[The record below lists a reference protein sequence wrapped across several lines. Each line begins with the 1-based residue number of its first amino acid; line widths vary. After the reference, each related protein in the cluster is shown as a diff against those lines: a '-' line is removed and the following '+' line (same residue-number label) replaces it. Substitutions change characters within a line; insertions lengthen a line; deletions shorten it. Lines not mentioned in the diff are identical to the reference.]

1 MLRNFAANLYCARG
15 ERTQLNLR
23 FSNIKPLS
31 LSLACL
37 ALAWTLPFLQWHH
50 HQPIPSFY
58 SEWLAFV
65 LSLFALIPLLSR
77 RHWQPVVL
85 PRSLLFMLGFIALLM
100 LQVALDRV
108 PYVQQALV
116 GALYLLWAVFLLWLG
131 NQLGRALGLERMAAT
146 LAWAL
151 LVGALICSVIALLQ
165 HFEIQSPFD
174 RFINRKVTGA
184 VIANLGQPNHLA
196 NYLALGLASLL
207 YLVASNRIPAGIAV
221 LCGMLLLQVLAL
233 TGSRASWLYLGAFL
247 GLAWFWRRR
256 GQDVVATRRI
266 FALAVLLLPIFAL
279 TQWLAHL
286 PFMQG
291 VSGSVTPAERFF
303 DVANGLQIRLSL
315 LREALQMLL
324 ENPWLGAGF
333 GQFAWQHFQIA
344 SATALDPT
352 TSLKP
357 GILAGSVFN
366 HSHNLVTQ
374 IGAEFGLA
382 GLLLLFVGAAL
393 WLWGCVRRPATLAGW
408 WVAAVLAVIGLHSLL
423 EYPLWYAYF
432 LGMAALL
439 IGAVDTHPIHLKLS
453 AFMRAAFGLMLVLA
467 GLAGAGL
474 WNAYTQLESLLL
486 PRQVKMSAMEMNQ
499 VLQQVRKESLLTPYS
514 DFAYALSIAR
524 NQELIAEKLELN
536 AQVMHFAPT
545 QFLVYQ
551 QAVLLGLQGDEPAAQ
566 LMLKRALLV
575 YPAGANDFLM
585 GLTELGAESQRRLDP
600 LRATAQVFLQEQQQH
615 AILTK

>member
-1 MLRNFAANLYCARG
+1 MAVGGKRVRLR
-15 ERTQLNLR
+15 LR
-23 FSNIKPLS
+23 FSNTTPLS

-37 ALAWTLPFLQWHH
+37 ALAWTIPFLQWHH
-50 HQPIPSFY
+50 KPPIPSFY

-65 LSLFALIPLLSR
+65 LSLCALIPLLGR

-85 PRSLLFMLGFIALLM
+85 PRSLLYLLGFIALLVV
-100 LQVALDRV
+100 QVALGRV

-116 GALYLLWAVFLLWLG
+116 GAQYVLWAVLLLWLG
-131 NQLGRALGLERMAAT
+131 NQLARELGLERIAVT

-151 LVGALICSVIALLQ
+151 LAGALLCGAIGWIQ
-165 HFEIQSPFD
+165 HFGIQSPLD
-174 RFINRKVTGA
+174 PFINRKAASA

-207 YLVASNRIPAGIAV
+207 YLLASGRIAPWIAV
-221 LCGMLLLQVLAL
+221 LCGVVLLQILAL
-233 TGSRASWLYLGAFL
+233 TGSRASWLYLGAFV
-247 GLAWFWRRR
+247 GLAWLWRWRAQGDAASR
-256 GQDVVATRRI
+256 WMVT
-266 FALAVLLLPIFAL
+266 LAVLMLPIFAL
-279 TQWLAHL
+279 AQWLAQL

-291 VSGSVTPAERFF
+291 VSGVVTPTERLF

-315 LREALQMLL
+315 FRESLQMLL

-333 GQFAWQHFQIA
+333 GQYAWQHFEIG
-344 SATALDPT
+344 SAAALDPAA
-352 TSLKP
+352 SLKP

-366 HSHNLVTQ
+366 HSHNIVTQ

-382 GLLLLFVGAAL
+382 GLILLFVGGAV
-393 WLWGCVRRPATLAGW
+393 WLWGCLRRPMTLAGW

-439 IGAVDTHPIHLKLS
+439 IGAVDTHPLHLRLS
-453 AFMRAAFGLMLVLA
+453 AFMRVAFGLMLVLA
-467 GLAGAGL
+467 GIAAAGL
-474 WNAYTQLESLLL
+474 GNAYLQLESLLQ
-486 PRQVKMSAMEMNQ
+486 PRQVKMSVLEMDQ
-499 VLQQVRKESLLTPYS
+499 ILQQVRQESLLTPYS

-536 AQVMHFAPT
+536 GQVMRFAPT
-545 QFLVYQ
+545 QYLVYQ
-551 QAVLLGLQGDEPAAQ
+551 QAVLLGLQGDLPAAQ

-575 YPAGANDFLM
+575 YPAGASDFIQ
-585 GLTELGAESQRRLDP
+585 GLADLEVDSRRRLEP
-600 LRATAQVFLQEQQQH
+600 LRATAQVYLQEQQQN

>member
-1 MLRNFAANLYCARG
+1 MRAFPANVNGVRNGRA
-15 ERTQLNLR
+15 QLKFRLSS
-23 FSNIKPLS
+23 FSPLS

-50 HQPIPSFY
+50 KPPIPSFY

-65 LSLFALIPLLSR
+65 LSLLALIPLLSR

-85 PRSLLFMLGFIALLM
+85 PRSLLFMLGFIGLLV
-100 LQVALDRV
+100 LQVLLDRV

-116 GALYLLWAVFLLWLG
+116 GALYILWAVFLLWLG
-131 NQLGRALGLERMAAT
+131 NQLGRAFGLERMAAT

-151 LVGALICSVIALLQ
+151 LVGALICSAIGLLQ
-165 HFEIQSPFD
+165 HFGIQSPLD
-174 RFINRKVTGA
+174 HLINRKVSGA

-207 YLVASNRIPAGIAV
+207 YLVASGRIPVWIAV

-247 GLAWFWRRR
+247 GLAWFWQRRS
-256 GQDVVATRRI
+256 QDAVTTRWI
-266 FALAVLLLPIFAL
+266 FALAVSMLPIFAL
-279 TQWLAHL
+279 AQWLAHL
-286 PFMQG
+286 PMMQG
-291 VSGSVTPAERFF
+291 VSGSVTPAERLF

-315 LREALQMLL
+315 LREALQILL

-333 GQFAWQHFQIA
+333 GQFSWQHFQIA
-344 SATALDPT
+344 SATALDPAAG
-352 TSLKP
+352 LKP

-382 GLLLLFVGAAL
+382 GLLLLFVGAAQ

-453 AFMRAAFGLMLVLA
+453 AFMRGAFGLMLVLA

-486 PRQVKMSAMEMNQ
+486 PRQVKMSVPEMDQ
-499 VLQQVRKESLLTPYS
+499 ILQQVRKESLLTPYS

-524 NQELIAEKLELN
+524 NQDLIAEKLELN

-551 QAVLLGLQGDEPAAQ
+551 QALLLGLQGDEPAAQ

-575 YPAGANDFLM
+575 YPAGANDFLK
-585 GLTELGAESQRRLDP
+585 GLAELEAESQNRLDP
-600 LRATAQVFLQEQQQH
+600 LRATAQVFLQEQEQH
-615 AILTK
+615 AIHTK

>member
-1 MLRNFAANLYCARG
+1 M
-15 ERTQLNLR
+15 T
-23 FSNIKPLS
+23 PLG
-31 LSLACL
+31 LSLAFL
-37 ALAWTLPFLQWHH
+37 SLAWTLPFLQWHH
-50 HQPIPSFY
+50 KPPIPSFY

-65 LSLFALIPLLSR
+65 LSLLALIPLLSR

-85 PRSLLFMLGFIALLM
+85 PRSLLFMLGFIALLL

-116 GALYLLWAVFLLWLG
+116 GALYVLWAVFLLWLG
-131 NQLGRALGLERMAAT
+131 HQLKRELGLERIAAT

-151 LVGALICSVIALLQ
+151 LAGALICSAIGLLQ
-165 HFEIQSPFD
+165 HFGLHSPLD
-174 RFINRKVTGA
+174 NFINRKVGGA

-207 YLVASNRIPAGIAV
+207 YLVASGRIPVWIAV
-221 LCGMLLLQVLAL
+221 LCGMLILQVLAL
-233 TGSRASWLYLGAFL
+233 TGSRASWLYLFAFL

-256 GQDVVATRRI
+256 CQGVVATRGL
-266 FALAVLLLPIFAL
+266 FTLAVLMLPIFAL
-279 TQWLAHL
+279 AQWLAQL

-291 VSGSVTPAERFF
+291 VSGSVTPTERLFE
-303 DVANGLQIRLSL
+303 VANGLQIRLSL
-315 LREALQMLL
+315 LREALQILL
-324 ENPWLGAGF
+324 ENPWFGAGF
-333 GQFAWQHFQIA
+333 GQYAWQHFQIS
-344 SATALDPT
+344 SATALDP
-352 TSLKP
+352 SGILKP

-366 HSHNLVTQ
+366 HSHNIVTQ

-382 GLLLLFVGAAL
+382 GLSILFVGGAV
-393 WLWGCVRRPATLAGW
+393 WLRGCVRRPATLAGW
-408 WVAAVLAVIGLHSLL
+408 WVASVLTVIGLHSLL

-439 IGAVDTHPIHLKLS
+439 IGAVDTHPIDLRLS
-453 AFMRAAFGLMLVLA
+453 AFMRGAFGLMLVLA

-474 WNAYTQLESLLL
+474 WTAYTQLESLLL
-486 PRQVKMSAMEMNQ
+486 PRQVKMSVLEMDQ

-514 DFAYALSIAR
+514 DFAYALSIVR
-524 NQELIAEKLELN
+524 DQDLIEEKLALN

-551 QAVLLGLQGDEPAAQ
+551 QAVLLGLQGNEPAAQ
-566 LMLKRALLV
+566 VMLKRALLV
-575 YPAGANDFLM
+575 YPAGARDFLNR
-585 GLTELGAESQRRLDP
+585 LADLSAENRRRLDS
-600 LRATAQVFLQEQQQH
+600 LRATAQVFLQEQQQN